1 MKRIL
6 PVGLFSLVILLI
18 SSFQMR
24 TMAQG
29 APHPGKKS
37 IKEVTAAITSGQKTK
52 VVANGLY
59 MPAGEP
65 DGQTQDKVPG
75 ASGTTFAITR
85 LHAPS
90 VASNGTAG
98 LCIDPIRNG
107 DSAKTLK
114 KPGSGETGFIY
125 ELNNFLTIGQ

>member
-1 MKRIL
+1 
-6 PVGLFSLVILLI
+6 
-18 SSFQMR
+18 
-24 TMAQG
+24 
-29 APHPGKKS
+29 
-37 IKEVTAAITSGQKTK
+37 
-52 VVANGLY
+52 
-59 MPAGEP
+59 
-65 DGQTQDKVPG
+65 
-75 ASGTTFAITR
+75 

-98 LCIDPIRNG
+98 LRIDPIRNG